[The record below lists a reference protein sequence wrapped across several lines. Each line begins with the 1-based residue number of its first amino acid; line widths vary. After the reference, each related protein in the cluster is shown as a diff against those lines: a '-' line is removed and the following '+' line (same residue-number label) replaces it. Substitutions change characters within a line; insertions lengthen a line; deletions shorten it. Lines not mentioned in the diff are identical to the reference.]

1 MSYTKLFSS
10 IITSTIWT
18 EDAQTC
24 KAWVTLLALA
34 DKNGEVQASIPG
46 LAQVAAIPV
55 EAVERAIEKFLS
67 PDKYSRTPDDEGR
80 RIEVI
85 PGGWAL
91 INHSKYRDMQTDD
104 DRRMQAA
111 ERQRRKREKEIR
123 NGTCHALSR
132 SVTQCHEK
140 SRQIPQA
147 EAEAEAD
154 TEAERERE
162 EGARAPQP
170 PPDLTE
176 IMPTGAAAD
185 MIALQKRIQNVKPAW
200 KLALTYEEQQSM
212 MRNGSCLASLDDAD
226 WKRITE
232 YMNAKLPEGAGYW
245 QPKSRGKFIESL
257 PDVHSHA
264 CRWETAN
271 GNAPKRKG
279 WT

>member
-1 MSYTKLFSS
+1 MPNYTKLFNS

-18 EDAQTC
+18 EDDKTRII
-24 KAWVTLLALA
+24 WITLLAMS
-34 DKNGEVQASIPG
+34 DQHGEVQASIPG
-46 LAQVAAIPV
+46 LARIAGVTIEDC
-55 EAVERAIEKFLS
+55 EASIKKLMS
-67 PDKYSRTPDDEGR
+67 PDAYSRTPDFEGR
-80 RIEVI
+80 RISPI
-85 PGGWAL
+85 DGGWEL
-91 INHSKYRDMQTDD
+91 LNHGKYRLMASKEDEK
-104 DRRMQAA
+104 ANNA
-111 ERQRRKREKEIR
+111 KRQRRHRER
-123 NGTCHALSR
+123 NA
-132 SVTQCHEK
+132 SVTDSNANVTPSNDEVTQK
-140 SRQIPQA
+140 RDIV
-147 EAEAEAD
+147 D
-154 TEAERERE
+154 TDTKAERERE
-162 EGARAPQP
+162 EGALAPQP
-170 PPDLTE
+170 PPDLHE

-185 MIALQKRIQNVKPAW
+185 MIALQKRIQSVKPAW

-257 PDVHSHA
+257 PDVHAHA